1 MGSSSSNDDD
11 DGNDGDTIRNSIQR
25 ATPTPSTNDNDSRNT
40 ADLATPIEET
50 PRNTPRSF
58 RITDNEFQNT
68 YNSSRRNK
76 RKGLSCVSSSTTTPS
91 KKSKAGSSRLRG

>member
-1 MGSSSSNDDD
+1 MRRQLDIRRHDRDRSDDDDSGSSSSNDDN

-58 RITDNEFQNT
+58 RMTDNEF
-68 YNSSRRNK
+68 
-76 RKGLSCVSSSTTTPS
+76 
-91 KKSKAGSSRLRG
+91 